1 MQSRTSY
8 FNKAL
13 FLNTLRRFWPL
24 WLAYLAIWAII
35 LPAVQAVNGVWG
47 QTVYHEA
54 RDVLDICRTGGIVI
68 GMGYGILS
76 AMAVWSFL
84 YNPKTMSGIA
94 SLPLKR
100 EGVFFSVS
108 LAGIL
113 PAIVSNIIVFGLTM
127 LIHAAGDFAGAV
139 VYDLLGFAV
148 VTMMLIFFYGFAL
161 LCAQLTGNIVT
172 LPLVYFVL
180 NFTAWIVESL
190 SLLIMDTIS
199 YGVNYGNGSF
209 RIPEPRPRYVR
220 WRTQL

>member
-100 EGVFFSVS
+100 EGVYLCFPCGYSPCHREQYYCFWPYNAYPRSRR
-108 LAGIL
+108 LRRGGGI
-113 PAIVSNIIVFGLTM
+113 
-127 LIHAAGDFAGAV
+127 
-139 VYDLLGFAV
+139 
-148 VTMMLIFFYGFAL
+148 
-161 LCAQLTGNIVT
+161 
-172 LPLVYFVL
+172 
-180 NFTAWIVESL
+180 
-190 SLLIMDTIS
+190 
-199 YGVNYGNGSF
+199 
-209 RIPEPRPRYVR
+209 
-220 WRTQL
+220 